1 MQETTQKIDQS
12 LQGMQSKEGKYLTFA
27 LGNEHYG
34 FGILQVREIIGL
46 MDITELPQAPSFLKG
61 IINLRGKVIPVID
74 LRNKF
79 MMEEIDVT
87 DRTCI
92 IVVEVKGASKV
103 IFMGFLVDSVS
114 EVINVK
120 AEDIEESPALAGNIK
135 TQFILG
141 IAKMDDGMKILLD
154 INKIVDSQEMDSLAQ
169 AA

>member
-1 MQETTQKIDQS
+1 MQETAGKGE
-12 LQGMQSKEGKYLTFA
+12 QGIQSKEGKYLTFA

-46 MDITELPQAPSFLKG
+46 INITELPQAPPYLKG
-61 IINLRGKVIPVID
+61 IINLRGNVIPVID
-74 LRNKF
+74 LRKKF
-79 MMEEIDVT
+79 MMADIDAT

-92 IVVEVKGASKV
+92 IVVEVKGVSKD
-103 IFMGFLVDSVS
+103 ILMGFLVDSVS

-120 AEDIEESPALAGNIK
+120 AEAIEENPVAVGNIDD
-135 TQFILG
+135 QFILG

-154 INKIVDSQEMDSLAQ
+154 INKIVDIQEVDSIAQ